1 MQYCCM
7 NFIYTINPES
17 NTPIMLINKEIGGYD
32 GVSGSQFQ
40 NELTALDLMGKESI
54 EIHINS
60 TGGNIIDGYSIYSA
74 IINAKTPINTVNV
87 GLCASTASWLFLAG
101 KKATMM
107 DYSLLMVHNPYG
119 GNGNDEVLSLFKNSI
134 VKMICNR
141 CGMEE
146 EEVSEMMDS
155 ETWMDATTAK
165 TMNLCS
171 DIKSVKIK
179 AKPTLSKSMN
189 AYSEAFNFV
198 NQLIK
203 PVQNMDY
210 SKVCNKLGIL
220 ENSNEDSI
228 LRAIDFALEN
238 STKKIEEFENKA
250 NSLASENESLKSKLV
265 EFENKAKE
273 QKEISAKQ
281 LVEKYS
287 NKLTADSISIWENKA
302 VEDFEATEILLK
314 SIPLNKVGVDIV
326 EVVEEKSKELP
337 TNAFYMLNQLKNK

>member
-17 NTPIMLINKEIGGYD
+17 NTPIMLINKEIGGIN
-32 GVSGSQFQ
+32 GISGSQFQ
-40 NELTALDLMGKESI
+40 SELTALDLMEKESI

-60 TGGNIIDGYSIYSA
+60 TGGSIIDGFSIYSA

-119 GNGNDEVLSLFKNSI
+119 GSDEVMSLFKNSI

-146 EEVSEMMDS
+146 KEVSEMMS
-155 ETWMDATTAK
+155 AETWIDANTAK

-179 AKPTLSKSMN
+179 AKPTLSKSYN

-198 NQLIK
+198 NQLNK

-228 LRAIDFALEN
+228 LKAIDFALEN
-238 STKKIEEFENKA
+238 SAKKVEEFENKA
-250 NSLASENESLKSKLV
+250 NLLASENETLKTKLV

-287 NKLTADSISIWENKA
+287 NKLTAESISIWENKA

-314 SIPLNKVGVDIV
+314 SIPLNKVGVDAV
-326 EVVEEKSKELP
+326 EVVEEKAKELP

>member
-1 MQYCCM
+1 
-7 NFIYTINPES
+7 
-17 NTPIMLINKEIGGYD
+17 MLINKEIGGYE

-60 TGGNIIDGYSIYSA
+60 PGGSVIEGFSIYSA
-74 IINAKTPINTVNV
+74 IVNCKTPVNTVNV

-119 GNGNDEVLSLFKNSI
+119 GNGNNEVLSLFKNSI

-146 EEVSEMMDS
+146 KEVSEMMDS
-155 ETWMDATTAK
+155 ETWMDANTAK

-189 AYSEAFNFV
+189 AYREAFNFV
-198 NQLIK
+198 NQLIN

-210 SKVCNKLGIL
+210 DYSK
-220 ENSNEDSI
+220 

-250 NSLASENESLKSKLV
+250 NSLASENETLKNKLV

-273 QKEISAKQ
+273 QREVSAKQ

-287 NKLTADSISIWENKA
+287 NKLTAESISIWENKA

-314 SIPLNKVGVDIV
+314 SIPVNKIGVDVV
-326 EVVEEKSKELP
+326 EVVEEVKKELP